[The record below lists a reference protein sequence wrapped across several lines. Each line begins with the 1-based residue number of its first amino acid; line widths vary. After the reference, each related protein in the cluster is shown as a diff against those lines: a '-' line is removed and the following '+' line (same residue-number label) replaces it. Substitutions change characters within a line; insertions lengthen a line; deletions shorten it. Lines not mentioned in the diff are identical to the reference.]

1 MESLY
6 QPCLIL
12 GGTKGGGENPER
24 AGSLGAPLRSE
35 EDRTVF
41 ATTPV
46 TQFPRR
52 PPALLQVAKP
62 QAKPVLNVYVG
73 SFFFL
78 TLLNPAFLYLKRR
91 NSLYKRASLKARF
104 FSHLQ
109 RLLSFPEASDL

>member
-1 MESLY
+1 MQTLLTTSDY
-6 QPCLIL
+6 WSHSTDPASVV

-62 QAKPVLNVYVG
+62 QAKPVLNVYVD
-73 SFFFL
+73 SFFF
-78 TLLNPAFLYLKRR
+78 P
-91 NSLYKRASLKARF
+91 SPS
-104 FSHLQ
+104 
-109 RLLSFPEASDL
+109 